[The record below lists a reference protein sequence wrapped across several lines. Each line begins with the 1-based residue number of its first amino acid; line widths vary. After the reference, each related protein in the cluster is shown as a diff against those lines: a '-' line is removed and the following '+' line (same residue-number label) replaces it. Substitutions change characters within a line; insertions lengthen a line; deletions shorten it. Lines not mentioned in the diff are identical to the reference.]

1 MWSFK
6 QRKSWAVWISKRSVG
21 RFSTDG
27 NDGYG
32 SNFYGFP
39 SRLVPAE
46 IVWFYAKKHDQLG
59 GCFSPTHHKGS
70 ALMNFSFRSRA
81 MVSGVIE
88 FPMFFSEKNWRL
100 AMRPSSM
107 VFGGNPIWLWSAS
120 RSLAS
125 GIQRVAVRAARTM
138 PKRKGGEFRQQRSWF
153 PDSFGQFIQWS
164 FLCMPSTGK
173 KPKNSMDELMS
184 TNTNWHFY
192 HLPPAIHLPK
202 FLVWLLLTRPWDF
215 DSGSSRGSEV
225 ACGSQCQ
232 VWRYPPRWDG
242 VIGVIVKWR
251 YMKGWLRLLVSGAA
265 FGLDLLRDTLDPL
278 VIKRGNGESPH
289 FMMGFPIKSSI
300 SRVFSSHLRW
310 HRLARQ
316 ESFILQ
322 DPDDEEVI
330 EALAEEP
337 FVDDYL
343 DCPAETVSATRQSCF
358 NGEC

>member
-1 MWSFK
+1 MRSFK

-125 GIQRVAVRAARTM
+125 GIQRVAVRAARLFPCVCVCEKAGTSKYIVRIQ
-138 PKRKGGEFRQQRSWF
+138 PGKIGDLANFWRQHLGFVQEW
-153 PDSFGQFIQWS
+153 GIQ
-164 FLCMPSTGK
+164 P
-173 KPKNSMDELMS
+173 
-184 TNTNWHFY
+184 
-192 HLPPAIHLPK
+192 
-202 FLVWLLLTRPWDF
+202 
-215 DSGSSRGSEV
+215 
-225 ACGSQCQ
+225 Q
-232 VWRYPPRWDG
+232 V
-242 VIGVIVKWR
+242 
-251 YMKGWLRLLVSGAA
+251 M
-265 FGLDLLRDTLDPL
+265 RDVFNQNPEP
-278 VIKRGNGESPH
+278 GESIGR
-289 FMMGFPIKSSI
+289 FRK
-300 SRVFSSHLRW
+300 L
-310 HRLARQ
+310 
-316 ESFILQ
+316 
-322 DPDDEEVI
+322 
-330 EALAEEP
+330 
-337 FVDDYL
+337 
-343 DCPAETVSATRQSCF
+343 
-358 NGEC
+358 

>member
-1 MWSFK
+1 
-6 QRKSWAVWISKRSVG
+6 
-21 RFSTDG
+21 
-27 NDGYG
+27 
-32 SNFYGFP
+32 
-39 SRLVPAE
+39 
-46 IVWFYAKKHDQLG
+46 
-59 GCFSPTHHKGS
+59 
-70 ALMNFSFRSRA
+70 
-81 MVSGVIE
+81 
-88 FPMFFSEKNWRL
+88 
-100 AMRPSSM
+100 
-107 VFGGNPIWLWSAS
+107 
-120 RSLAS
+120 
-125 GIQRVAVRAARTM
+125 M

-278 VIKRGNGESPH
+278 VIKRGNGGSPH
-289 FMMGFPIKSSI
+289 FMMGFPLKAPFLGYFPATFGDTVWRGRRVSSSKI
-300 SRVFSSHLRW
+300 LTTRRSSKPWQKNPSWMTTWTARRKRSPQRGRVVLMGSARSSRS
-310 HRLARQ
+310 
-316 ESFILQ
+316 
-322 DPDDEEVI
+322 
-330 EALAEEP
+330 
-337 FVDDYL
+337 
-343 DCPAETVSATRQSCF
+343 
-358 NGEC
+358 